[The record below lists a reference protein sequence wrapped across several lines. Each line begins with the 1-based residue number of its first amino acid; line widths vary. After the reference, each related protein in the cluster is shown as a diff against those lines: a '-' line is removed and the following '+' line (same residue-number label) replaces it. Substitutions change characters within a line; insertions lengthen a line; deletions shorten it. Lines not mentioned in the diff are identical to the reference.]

1 MDVPPR
7 TDVHV
12 HADAPP
18 TYILHDCNVKE
29 GRYEER
35 SRSICL
41 TPTNCLLFVLLLGS
55 LVSYCV
61 VKCLINLIHKHGGW
75 IDNDGSIFLAC
86 DTILNASED
95 IFLRMLLHA
104 VLPTTSL
111 LGSVPLLGKFDFTE
125 LFILFESSVICSFAP
140 LLGLQKKCIYKSRF
154 AMHECYT
161 KHGKEVESCLPSY
174 ANINNVVKIGSA
186 VGGNYF
192 SS

>member
-1 MDVPPR
+1 MFTFMETLHPHTFSTTVMSWK
-7 TDVHV
+7 
-12 HADAPP
+12 ADMK
-18 TYILHDCNVKE
+18 KE
-29 GRYEER
+29 
-35 SRSICL
+35 
-41 TPTNCLLFVLLLGS
+41 
-55 LVSYCV
+55 V

-86 DTILNASED
+86 DTILNASE
-95 IFLRMLLHA
+95 
-104 VLPTTSL
+104 
-111 LGSVPLLGKFDFTE
+111 
-125 LFILFESSVICSFAP
+125 
-140 LLGLQKKCIYKSRF
+140 GLQKKCIYKSRF